1 MKKNKKTSN
10 QEIIKITIM
19 FGILF
24 LGMMSYFAYF
34 QITKAKD
41 IINNPRNKRY
51 QILSEK
57 IVRGQIMAR
66 DGEVLAETQ
75 SDKNGNETRIY
86 PYDNLFSQVVGINSH
101 GRYGLEADYNFE
113 LLTSH
118 ADNLEQFGNDLK
130 GNKNIG
136 DNVITTL
143 DVKLQKTASEAI
155 GDNMGGAV
163 VLEPDTGNIL
173 AMVSK
178 PDFNPNKIDEIWD
191 DITAE
196 GSNDSSL
203 LNRASQGL
211 YTPGSVFKIFTLLE
225 YTREKPKKY
234 KNYQY
239 TCHGAYDGG
248 NFQVSCFDGN
258 IHGNLDLMGAFSKSC
273 NSAFI
278 DIGLKLDL
286 NSFRKNNE
294 GLLFNS
300 RLPVDF
306 AYNKSSFVLQE
317 GASKFDVAQTS
328 IGQGK
333 TQVTPLHMAMIASAV
348 ANEGELMVPRLVSKI
363 EDHNGYAVENIE
375 EKSYGSLFSKEE
387 ANRLKKYMRGVVESG
402 TGTKLNQGSYTA
414 YGKTGTAE
422 TGNGSKAHSWFVGF
436 ATKDDKTIAVAF
448 VMENMPE
455 GSTWAVPAV
464 KQVFDA
470 YFE

>member
-1 MKKNKKTSN
+1 MKKNKKSSN
-10 QEIIKITIM
+10 QEIIKITVM

-24 LGMMSYFAYF
+24 FGMMAYFAYF

-41 IINNPRNKRY
+41 IVNNPRNKRY

-57 IVRGQIMAR
+57 IVRGQITAR

-75 SDKNGNETRIY
+75 SDKNGNETRVY

-130 GNKNIG
+130 GEKNIG
-136 DNVITTL
+136 DNIITTL
-143 DVKLQKTASEAI
+143 DVKLQKAVDKAI
-155 GDNMGGAV
+155 GDNMGAAV

-191 DITAE
+191 EITAE

-203 LNRASQGL
+203 LNRATQGL

-239 TCHGAYDGG
+239 TCHGAYDAGS
-248 NFQVSCFDGN
+248 FQVSCFDGN
-258 IHGNLDLMGAFSKSC
+258 VHGNLDLMGAFSKSC

-286 NSFRKNNE
+286 NSFRQNNE
-294 GLLFNS
+294 ALLFNS
-300 RLPVDF
+300 NLPVDF
-306 AYNKSSFVLQE
+306 SYKKSSFVLNSD
-317 GASKFDVAQTS
+317 ASTFDVAQTS

-348 ANEGELMVPRLVSKI
+348 AHDGELMIPQLVSKI
-363 EDHNGYAVENIE
+363 EDHNGYEVENME
-375 EKSYGSLFSKEE
+375 AKSYGNLISKEE
-387 ANRLKKYMRGVVESG
+387 ADRLKEYMRGVVESG

-422 TGNGSKAHSWFVGF
+422 TGDGNKAHSWFVGF
-436 ATKDDKTIAVAF
+436 AEKDGKTIAVAL

-464 KQVFDA
+464 KQVFDT
-470 YFE
+470 YFG